1 MPETRV
7 AEKSLTMTE
16 IRIKAKGLG
25 INPGKTNKTELIRTV
40 QAAEGYSPCYG
51 KSNGQC
57 PYTDC
62 CFRADC
68 LKIRL

>member
-16 IRIKAKGLG
+16 IRIKGKGLG
-25 INPGKTNKTELIRTV
+25 INPGKMNKVELIRTI

-51 KSNGQC
+51 RSNGQC
-57 PYTDC
+57 PQTNC
-62 CFRADC
+62 CWRADC
-68 LKIRL
+68 LKVRL

>member
-1 MPETRV
+1 MLETRT

-25 INPGKTNKTELIRTV
+25 LNPGKMNKTEIIHTI

-51 KSNGQC
+51 RSNGQC
-57 PYTDC
+57 PQTNC
-62 CFRADC
+62 CWRADC
-68 LKIRL
+68 LKVRL

>member
-25 INPGKTNKTELIRTV
+25 INPGKTNKAELIRTV

-51 KSNGQC
+51 KSNSQC
-57 PYTDC
+57 PYMDC

-68 LKIRL
+68 LKIRS